1 MESML
6 TPNSPLIPFED
17 DSVADEERA
26 AINAGIVSLEANG
39 GASMEEVLAEF
50 GLTMAEFDRMAD
62 PLVPKQ

>member
-6 TPNSPLIPFED
+6 TPNSLIPFED
-17 DSVADEERA
+17 EPVSYDERV

-39 GASMEEVLAEF
+39 GASREEVLAEF